1 MKSKNQRLVYC
12 IFVSL
17 IAIPAIIV
25 FSIIFVQNFNS
36 YQSGTVEKNFVYEKS
51 TPYSLSRFSNGVKI
65 YAVDESGNTKKL
77 YYEYSLSDDGVSG
90 KLKTGDKITVT
101 FYNSDYSDEATE
113 LNLLGIKTAHGV
125 IFDADSTVKLTLKN
139 SVLFAFLALFALVF
153 EVLFLVF
160 SKKIF
165 KDKRITK
172 RTDRQV
178 SDDLWKESLFE

>member
-12 IFVSL
+12 ILVSL

-65 YAVDESGNTKKL
+65 YAVDESGNTKEL
-77 YYEYSLSDDGVSG
+77 YYGYSLSDDDVSG
-90 KLKTGDKITVT
+90 QLKTGDKITVT
-101 FYNSDYSDEATE
+101 FFNSDYSDEATE
-113 LNLLGIKTAHGV
+113 LNLLGIKTAYEV
-125 IFDADSTVKLTLKN
+125 VFDADSTLKSTLKN
-139 SVLFAFLALFALVF
+139 SVLFGFFALFALVF

>member
-1 MKSKNQRLVYC
+1 MRGENQRLVYC
-12 IFVSL
+12 ILVSL

-25 FSIIFVQNFNS
+25 FSIIPVQNFNS
-36 YQSGTVEKNFVYEKS
+36 YQSGTVEKDFIYEKS

-65 YAVDESGNTKKL
+65 YAVDESGNTKEL
-77 YYEYSLSDDGVSG
+77 YYGYSLSDDDASE
-90 KLKTGDKITVT
+90 KLKTGDEITVT

-113 LNLLGIKTAHGV
+113 LNLLGIKMGQIV
-125 IFDADSTVKLTLKN
+125 IFDAASTVKAKLKD
-139 SVLFAFLALFALVF
+139 SVLFAFFALFALIF